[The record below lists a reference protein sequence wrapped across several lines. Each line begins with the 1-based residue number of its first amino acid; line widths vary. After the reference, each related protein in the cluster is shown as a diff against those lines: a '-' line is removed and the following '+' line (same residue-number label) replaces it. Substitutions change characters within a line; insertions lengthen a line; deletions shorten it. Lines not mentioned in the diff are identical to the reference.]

1 MGTKRWSSWGFFLG
15 SPISTRMGTLPST
28 SARHAKAATRTSASA
43 RPPVI
48 LTLSLMMLAGTS
60 GSLSSTRDACATLS
74 TLSPIKEY
82 DSATSVLTVSARAAE
97 NVICNCL
104 HVYIYNWYV
113 GTSSPVKE
121 YALCVF
127 FDCAVLVGQELQRN
141 GGCGLHLLKN
151 MHCVCSLTV
160 LSWWGKNR
168 RECYQQLVGVDFTCF
183 KSMLCVFSLTAVLMG
198 LELQRLLSTT
208 DECGPITCFKSMFC
222 VCCLTVL
229 CWL

>member
-104 HVYIYNWYV
+104 HVYIYNWYM

-160 LSWWGKNR
+160 LSWWGKNC
-168 RECYQQLVGVDFTCF
+168 RELVGVDFTC
-183 KSMLCVFSLTAVLMG
+183 SRICIVCVLWL
-198 LELQRLLSTT
+198 
-208 DECGPITCFKSMFC
+208 
-222 VCCLTVL
+222 CCLDGARTAGNVINNWWVWTSPVLRVCFVCFLWLL
-229 CWL
+229 CWWG